1 MTYCV
6 AMRLK
11 EGLVFVSDTRTNAGV
26 DHIATFRKM
35 HIFERRGERS
45 LVLLTA
51 GNLATAQSVIG
62 YLCERTQ
69 HEDSVNLYTV
79 GSMFGAAQLIGDTI
93 GEVINR
99 SSHGQQC
106 QGVDFGCNV
115 LLGGQIAGERPRLF
129 HIYPQGN
136 FIEATEDTPYFQI
149 GEVKYGKPILDR
161 IINFDT
167 PLERATK
174 CSLISFDSTIK
185 SNISV
190 GMPLDFARY
199 REDSFEL
206 QIERIAE
213 DDDYFKSLRQAWGG
227 GLRKL
232 FDELP

>member
-1 MTYCV
+1 
-6 AMRLK
+6 MRLK

-45 LVLLTA
+45 LVLLTS

-62 YLCERTQ
+62 HLCEGTR
-69 HEDSVNLYTV
+69 HEDTPNLYSVT
-79 GSMFGAAQLIGDTI
+79 SMFGAAQLIGDTI
-93 GEVINR
+93 SDVILR
-99 SSHGQQC
+99 SEHHGQQC
-106 QGVDFGCNV
+106 QGVDFGCNI

-129 HIYPQGN
+129 HVYPQGN

-149 GEVKYGKPILDR
+149 GESKYGKPILDR
-161 IINFDT
+161 IISFDT

-174 CSLISFDSTIK
+174 CTLISFDSTIK

-206 QIERIAE
+206 QIDRIAE
-213 DDDYFKSLRQAWGG
+213 DDEYFRSLRTAWGG

-232 FDELP
+232 FEELP

>member
-1 MTYCV
+1 
-6 AMRLK
+6 MRLK

-45 LVLLTA
+45 LVLLTS
-51 GNLATAQSVIG
+51 GNLATAQSVISC
-62 YLCERTQ
+62 LCEDTQ
-69 HEDSVNLYTV
+69 QEDGETLYSVR
-79 GSMFGAAQLIGDTI
+79 SMFAAAQLIGDTVNT
-93 GEVINR
+93 VIQR
-99 SSHGQQC
+99 SEHQGQQC
-106 QGVDFGCNV
+106 QGVDFGCNI
-115 LLGGQIAGERPRLF
+115 LLGGQINGERPRLF

-149 GEVKYGKPILDR
+149 GESKYGKPILDR
-161 IINFDT
+161 IIHFDT

-174 CSLISFDSTIK
+174 CTLISFDSTIK

-206 QIERIAE
+206 QIDRILE
-213 DDDYFKSLRQAWGG
+213 DDEYFRSLRTAWGS
-227 GLRKL
+227 GLRRL